1 MELVDMIN
9 LFSNTGVTI
18 AVLGFFCWKD
28 VQKDK
33 NDVEIQK
40 SFIKVVEK
48 FCTIVEGMSTTYE
61 NQTKIL
67 ERLLEKL

>member
-1 MELVDMIN
+1 MVN

-48 FCTIVEGMSTTYE
+48 FCTITDNMCGTYD
-61 NQTKIL
+61 NIAKIL
-67 ERLLEKL
+67 ERMLERL